1 MSGGEI
7 PLSWI
12 YGRTEVKK
20 KERRK
25 GRESGKRE
33 GMKSEKRNSEKG
45 KKKGGRERKK
55 QERREIAPILISKSA
70 PMAITL
76 CLCRVSSSRWA

>member
-1 MSGGEI
+1 MGKI
-7 PLSWI
+7 PPSWT

-20 KERRK
+20 RRGGRVGKVEK
-25 GRESGKRE
+25 GGNEKR
-33 GMKSEKRNSEKG
+33 KKRNSEKG

>member
-1 MSGGEI
+1 VSGGEI

-33 GMKSEKRNSEKG
+33 GMKSEKKE
-45 KKKGGRERKK
+45 
-55 QERREIAPILISKSA
+55 
-70 PMAITL
+70 
-76 CLCRVSSSRWA
+76 